1 MLQKLQTLQSSA
13 LEQLPSLQTEEALIE
28 YKNSILGK
36 TGELTII
43 LK

>member
-1 MLQKLQTLQSSA
+1 MLQKLQQLQSTV
-13 LEQLPSLQTEEALIE
+13 LENLTNISTEEALVE

>member
-1 MLQKLQTLQSSA
+1 MIETLKSLQEITLKH
-13 LEQLPSLQTEEALIE
+13 LPSLTKEEELVE

-36 TGELTII
+36 TGSLTVI